1 VVDEKPF
8 TDSSAGMNL
17 DTRKKTRDMRSPTAA
32 KSHFVVPEKMSRTVT
47 PESMQTRI
55 AKQDFGDTSRRG
67 VSIKNRPDIFSQG
80 SKHN

>member
-1 VVDEKPF
+1 
-8 TDSSAGMNL
+8 
-17 DTRKKTRDMRSPTAA
+17 
-32 KSHFVVPEKMSRTVT
+32 
-47 PESMQTRI
+47 MQTRI